1 MFSKIAKAFKRA
13 FNSKEI
19 ASVGPKVPEVLG
31 LRIGGAL
38 EIDPLILKLIEFD
51 LTIEN
56 AASTQLICSV
66 GVVDLGDNV
75 RLVRYYTDDEGYLQ
89 VLQENES
96 DDGVKEVSLWYFYE
110 TKPIDAQTQ
119 WDALIKSGI
128 VTPNGQYDLDGTKF
142 SRLWDNTKPVVVTE
156 KTYHKNGTITE
167 TDQFMMVYTR
177 QVSDNRT
184 EELLIAGEEKIV
196 GNNLDRLMVKSTG
209 IQLNQTDFKVVA

>member
-1 MFSKIAKAFKRA
+1 MLSKIAKAFKRA

-19 ASVGPKVPEVLG
+19 APVGPKVPEVLG

-38 EIDPLILKLIEFD
+38 EIDPLILKLIESD

-96 DDGVKEVSLWYFYE
+96 DDGVREVSLWYFYE
-110 TKPIDAQTQ
+110 TKPIDDQTQ
-119 WDALIKSGI
+119 WDGLIESGI

-142 SRLWDNTKPVVVTE
+142 SRLWDNTKPVAVTE
-156 KTYHKNGTITE
+156 KTYHQNGTVTE
-167 TDQFMMVYTR
+167 TDQFIMAYTR

-184 EELLIAGEEKIV
+184 EELLIVGEEKIV
-196 GNNLDRLMVKSTG
+196 DSRLDRLMVKSTG

>member
-1 MFSKIAKAFKRA
+1 MPM
-13 FNSKEI
+13 
-19 ASVGPKVPEVLG
+19 GPKVPEVLG

-38 EIDPLILKLIEFD
+38 EIDPLILKLIESD

-89 VLQENES
+89 VLQENAS
-96 DDGVKEVSLWYFYE
+96 DDGVREVSLWYFYE
-110 TKPIDAQTQ
+110 TKPIDVQTQ
-119 WDALIKSGI
+119 WDALIESGI

-156 KTYHKNGTITE
+156 KTYHQNGTVTE
-167 TDQFMMVYTR
+167 TDQFMMLYTR

-184 EELLIAGEEKIV
+184 EELLIVGEEKIV
-196 GNNLDRLMVKSTG
+196 GSSLDRLMVKSTG

>member
-1 MFSKIAKAFKRA
+1 MLSKIADAFKSA
-13 FNSKEI
+13 FGGKTV
-19 ASVGPKVPEVLG
+19 APAVPKVPEVLG

-38 EIDPLILKLIEFD
+38 EIDPLMLKLIESD

-89 VLQENES
+89 VLQEGKG

-110 TKPIDAQTQ
+110 TKPIDSQAQ
-119 WDALIKSGI
+119 WDALIENGI
-128 VTPNGQYDLDGTKF
+128 VTPSRRYDLDGTQF
-142 SRLWDNTKPVVVTE
+142 SPLWDNIKPVAVTE
-156 KTYHKNGTITE
+156 KTYSKEGHITE
-167 TDQFMMVYTR
+167 TDQFVMVYTR
-177 QVSDNRT
+177 QVAHNRT
-184 EELLIAGEEKIV
+184 EELQVVGEEKVV
-196 GNNLDRLMVKSTG
+196 GSHLDRLMVLSTG

>member
-1 MFSKIAKAFKRA
+1 M
-13 FNSKEI
+13 
-19 ASVGPKVPEVLG
+19 ASVGLKVPEVLG

-38 EIDPLILKLIEFD
+38 EIDPLILKLIESD

-110 TKPIDAQTQ
+110 TSPIDAQTQ

-128 VTPNGQYDLDGTKF
+128 VTPNGQYDLDGTQF
-142 SRLWDNTKPVVVTE
+142 SRLWDNTKPVAVTE

>member
-13 FNSKEI
+13 FNGKE
-19 ASVGPKVPEVLG
+19 VMPMGPKVPEILG

-38 EIDPLILKLIEFD
+38 EIDPLILKLIESD

-89 VLQENES
+89 VLQENVS
-96 DDGVKEVSLWYFYE
+96 DDGVREVSLWYFYE
-110 TKPIDAQTQ
+110 TKPIDVQTQ
-119 WDALIKSGI
+119 WDALIESGI

-156 KTYHKNGTITE
+156 KTYHQNGTVTE
-167 TDQFMMVYTR
+167 TDQFMMLYTR

-196 GNNLDRLMVKSTG
+196 GNSLDRLMVKSTG

>member
-19 ASVGPKVPEVLG
+19 VSVGPKAPEVLG

-38 EIDPLILKLIEFD
+38 EIDPLILKLIESD

-110 TKPIDAQTQ
+110 TRPIDAQTQ

-142 SRLWDNTKPVVVTE
+142 SRLWDNTKPVAITE
-156 KTYHKNGTITE
+156 KTYHKNGAMTE

-184 EELLIAGEEKIV
+184 EELLIAGEEKII

>member
-38 EIDPLILKLIEFD
+38 EIDPLILKLIESD

-110 TKPIDAQTQ
+110 TRPIDAQTQ

>member
-1 MFSKIAKAFKRA
+1 MFSKIAEAFKRA
-13 FNSKEI
+13 FNNKEI
-19 ASVGPKVPEVLG
+19 ASVGLKVPEVLG

-38 EIDPLILKLIEFD
+38 EIDPLILKLIESD

-110 TKPIDAQTQ
+110 TSPIDAQTQ

-128 VTPNGQYDLDGTKF
+128 VTPNGQYDLDGTQF
-142 SRLWDNTKPVVVTE
+142 SRLWDNTKPVAVTE